1 MHSVLI
7 TVMRMLFR
15 VSNKKQP
22 QSTFQVNIWKIIY
35 FNYRY
40 VKRYEDMIN
49 HRSYSHNLSSC
60 EIKAWTKKIMAKR
73 DSNPVCI
80 AACIVYITAMI
91 NQQLIY
97 FSAVEIYNL
106 SYIYLHYHHLL
117 QVYYELTM
125 LPAPSWLDS
134 SVGRVLHR

>member
-1 MHSVLI
+1 MKDYIFQLPVL
-7 TVMRMLFR
+7 
-15 VSNKKQP
+15 
-22 QSTFQVNIWKIIY
+22 
-35 FNYRY
+35 
-40 VKRYEDMIN
+40 KRYEDMID
-49 HRSYSHNLSSC
+49 HRSYSHNLS
-60 EIKAWTKKIMAKR
+60 KR

-80 AACIVYITAMI
+80 AACIEYITAMI

>member
-1 MHSVLI
+1 
-7 TVMRMLFR
+7 MRMLFR

-22 QSTFQVNIWKIIY
+22 QSTLQMNIWKIIY
-35 FNYRY
+35 FKY
-40 VKRYEDMIN
+40 VKRYEDMID
-49 HRSYSHNLSSC
+49 HRSYSHNLSSF

-73 DSNPVCI
+73 DSNPVFI

-106 SYIYLHYHHLL
+106 SYIHLHYHHLL
-117 QVYYELTM
+117 
-125 LPAPSWLDS
+125 
-134 SVGRVLHR
+134 RV